1 MHGRAGKRKEIRMKK
16 GRILAGVLALF
27 TGAVYPAFFMHAET
41 TYCEKIY
48 DVKLSVDTVEVD
60 INSIPENREVQVGV
74 NIENNPG
81 FLGIVFNMEF
91 DSNIEYDELKIFL
104 FQTNDKIGLTYKKI
118 TDKIINIAIN
128 NDDLNSLYENN
139 GDFFDLT
146 VKIPENCKPGDF
158 YFIKPILD
166 YQHGDYFFQALFCQ
180 ENSFDNDFY
189 QENFAEPVAGGIR
202 IVGEQHQEQPPVQE
216 PEQNNPEPSQPEEQP
231 VQQEQNN
238 NSQQNESQP
247 ANTESPKEST
257 ETTVSSSVSVSETV
271 LTSEVTS
278 VSETVVSTVSET
290 ICSETVSTPET
301 EITENISA
309 PQAERKSG
317 KTAVIA
323 ASVSALIIAG
333 ISFILYR
340 TRRKKN

>member
-27 TGAVYPAFFMHAET
+27 TGAVYPAFFMHADT
-41 TYCEKIY
+41 ACCEKIY

-81 FLGIVFNMEF
+81 FLGMSFLIEL
-91 DSNIEYDELKIFL
+91 DSRIEYDELKIFL
-104 FQTNDKIGLTYKKI
+104 NENNVGISYNYMCNNN
-118 TDKIINIAIN
+118 KIINCVIN
-128 NDDLNSLYENN
+128 NRDIDSLYEDN
-139 GDFFDLT
+139 GVLYFMTL
-146 VKIPENCKPGDF
+146 KIPNDCKSGD
-158 YFIKPILD
+158 YYNIRPILSYQDTD
-166 YQHGDYFFQALFCQ
+166 YYYDSHLNR
-180 ENSFDNDFY
+180 ENSFDTIMGR
-189 QENFAEPVAGGIR
+189 ENFAEPVAGGIR

-216 PEQNNPEPSQPEEQP
+216 PEQNNPEPAQPTEQP

-238 NSQQNESQP
+238 NIQQSENQP

-333 ISFILYR
+333 ILFILYR

>member
-1 MHGRAGKRKEIRMKK
+1 MKK

-81 FLGIVFNMEF
+81 FLGMSFCIEL
-91 DSNIEYDELKIFL
+91 DDNIEYDELKL
-104 FQTNDKIGLTYKKI
+104 FMYGKENIGICYGFHSEN
-118 TDKIINIAIN
+118 KIISLDLI
-128 NDDLNSLYENN
+128 NDDIESLNWVN
-139 GDFFDLT
+139 GKIFNLT
-146 VKIPENCKPGDF
+146 LIIPETCKSGD
-158 YFIKPILD
+158 YYSIKPILN
-166 YQHGDYFFQALFCQ
+166 YQDENGSFNASFNR
-180 ENSFDNDFY
+180 ENSFDTIMGK
-189 QENFAEPVAGGIR
+189 ENFAEPVAGGIR

-216 PEQNNPEPSQPEEQP
+216 PEQNNPEPAQPAEQP
-231 VQQEQNN
+231 VQEQESEQNN

-323 ASVSALIIAG
+323 ASVSALIISG
-333 ISFILYR
+333 ILFILYR

>member
-1 MHGRAGKRKEIRMKK
+1 MKK

-81 FLGIVFNMEF
+81 FLGMSFCIEL
-91 DSNIEYDELKIFL
+91 DDNIEYDELKL
-104 FQTNDKIGLTYKKI
+104 FMYGKENIGICYGFHSEN
-118 TDKIINIAIN
+118 KIISLDLI
-128 NDDLNSLYENN
+128 NDDIESLNWVN
-139 GDFFDLT
+139 GKIFNLT
-146 VKIPENCKPGDF
+146 LIIPETCKSGD
-158 YFIKPILD
+158 YYSIKPILN
-166 YQHGDYFFQALFCQ
+166 YQDENGSFNASFNR
-180 ENSFDNDFY
+180 ENSFDTIMGK
-189 QENFAEPVAGGIR
+189 ENFAEPVAGGIR

-216 PEQNNPEPSQPEEQP
+216 PEQNNPEPAQPAEQP
-231 VQQEQNN
+231 VQQEQSNN
-238 NSQQNESQP
+238 IQQNESQP

>member
-1 MHGRAGKRKEIRMKK
+1 MKK

-81 FLGIVFNMEF
+81 FLGIAYLLEV
-91 DSNIEYDELKIFL
+91 DKSLHYDELKIFL
-104 FQTNDKIGLTYKKI
+104 DEKNKLSIGYSFYNDNL
-118 TDKIINIAIN
+118 IIRIDETN
-128 NDDLNSLYENN
+128 NDLSSLYCENGKMLFLN
-139 GDFFDLT
+139 ICL
-146 VKIPENCKPGDF
+146 PENCKSGDF
-158 YFIKPILD
+158 YSIKPLLF
-166 YQHGDYFFQALFCQ
+166 YQDNNDFFEACFSQK
-180 ENSFDNDFY
+180 NSFDSYFGRD
-189 QENFAEPVAGGIR
+189 NFAEPVAGGIR
-202 IVGEQHQEQPPVQE
+202 IVGEQHQEQPPAQE
-216 PEQNNPEPSQPEEQP
+216 PEQNNPEPAQPTEQP

-238 NSQQNESQP
+238 NSQQSENQP

-290 ICSETVSTPET
+290 ICSETVSTLET
-301 EITENISA
+301 EIIENISA

>member
-81 FLGIVFNMEF
+81 FLGMSFCIEL
-91 DSNIEYDELKIFL
+91 DERIEYDDKMIFWNGRNNVGIGYRILNNEKIIYTQVINDDIESLNTVNDKLFNLTLKIPD
-104 FQTNDKIGLTYKKI
+104 NCI
-118 TDKIINIAIN
+118 
-128 NDDLNSLYENN
+128 S
-139 GDFFDLT
+139 GDYY
-146 VKIPENCKPGDF
+146 I
-158 YFIKPILD
+158 IKPILF
-166 YQHGDYFFQALFCQ
+166 YQ
-180 ENSFDNDFY
+180 ENNECFNASFFRENEFDNDFY

-216 PEQNNPEPSQPEEQP
+216 PEQNNPEPAQPAEQP

-238 NSQQNESQP
+238 NNQQNESQP
-247 ANTESPKEST
+247 VNTESPKEST

-317 KTAVIA
+317 KTSVIA
-323 ASVSALIIAG
+323 ASVSALIITG

>member
-60 INSIPENREVQVGV
+60 INSIPENREVKVGV

-81 FLGIVFNMEF
+81 FLVLGSTIEF
-91 DSNIEYDELKIFL
+91 DSRLGYDELGILDYGKTIMGIGYSFYKNNTVIRVET
-104 FQTNDKIGLTYKKI
+104 TN
-118 TDKIINIAIN
+118 N
-128 NDDLNSLYENN
+128 DLNSLYEDN
-139 GDFFDLT
+139 GKLYYVHF
-146 VKIPENCKPGDF
+146 KIPENCKSGDF
-158 YFIKPILD
+158 FSVSLLSEFQEDNYNCELCFRRENTFDSYF
-166 YQHGDYFFQALFCQ
+166 GR
-180 ENSFDNDFY
+180 
-189 QENFAEPVAGGIR
+189 ENFAEPVAGGIR
-202 IVGEQHQEQPPVQE
+202 IVGEQHQEQPPAQE
-216 PEQNNPEPSQPEEQP
+216 PEQNNPEPSQPAEQP

-238 NSQQNESQP
+238 NNQQNESQP

-323 ASVSALIIAG
+323 ASVSALIISG
-333 ISFILYR
+333 ILFILYR

>member
-1 MHGRAGKRKEIRMKK
+1 MIKSKISASMMCADLVNLKE
-16 GRILAGVLALF
+16 
-27 TGAVYPAFFMHAET
+27 T
-41 TYCEKIY
+41 
-48 DVKLSVDTVEVD
+48 
-60 INSIPENREVQVGV
+60 
-74 NIENNPG
+74 
-81 FLGIVFNMEF
+81 
-91 DSNIEYDELKIFL
+91 
-104 FQTNDKIGLTYKKI
+104 
-118 TDKIINIAIN
+118 IAIF
-128 NDDLNSLYENN
+128 E
-139 GDFFDLT
+139 
-146 VKIPENCKPGDF
+146 
-158 YFIKPILD
+158 
-166 YQHGDYFFQALFCQ
+166 
-180 ENSFDNDFY
+180 

-202 IVGEQHQEQPPVQE
+202 IVGEEHQEQRPVQEQE
-216 PEQNNPEPSQPEEQP
+216 PEQNNPEPAQPAEQP
-231 VQQEQNN
+231 VQEQESEQNN

>member
-1 MHGRAGKRKEIRMKK
+1 MKK

-81 FLGIVFNMEF
+81 FLGMSFLIEL
-91 DSNIEYDELKIFL
+91 DSRIEYDELKIFL
-104 FQTNDKIGLTYKKI
+104 NKNNVGISYNYMCNNN
-118 TDKIINIAIN
+118 KIINFMT
-128 NDDLNSLYENN
+128 L
-139 GDFFDLT
+139 
-146 VKIPENCKPGDF
+146 KIPNDCKSGD
-158 YFIKPILD
+158 YYNIRPILSYQDTD
-166 YQHGDYFFQALFCQ
+166 YYYDSHLNR
-180 ENSFDNDFY
+180 ENSFDTIMGR
-189 QENFAEPVAGGIR
+189 ENFAEPVAGGIR

-216 PEQNNPEPSQPEEQP
+216 PEQNNPEPAQPAEQP

-323 ASVSALIIAG
+323 ASVSALIISG
-333 ISFILYR
+333 ILFILYR

>member
-81 FLGIVFNMEF
+81 FLGMSFLLEL
-91 DSNIEYDELKIFL
+91 DSRIEYDEYKLFL
-104 FQTNDKIGLTYKKI
+104 NENKVSI
-118 TDKIINIAIN
+118 TCGMCENGTIMDITAANRNIE
-128 NDDLNSLYENN
+128 SLYEDN
-139 GDFFDLT
+139 GVFCYMTL
-146 VKIPENCKPGDF
+146 KIPEDC
-158 YFIKPILD
+158 
-166 YQHGDYFFQALFCQ
+166 QSGDYYSIRPFLNYNDGYMEYNAHINR
-180 ENSFDNDFY
+180 ENSFETIMGR
-189 QENFAEPVAGGIR
+189 ENFAEPVAGGIR
-202 IVGEQHQEQPPVQE
+202 IVGEQHQEQPPAQE
-216 PEQNNPEPSQPEEQP
+216 PEQNNPEPSQPAEQP

-238 NSQQNESQP
+238 NNQQNESQP

-309 PQAERKSG
+309 PRAERKSG